1 MTSFS
6 SGLELSDASQI
17 RSQHQ
22 SLEKAISLTVHD
34 PGSALARHFNIAT
47 KSVKRET
54 ALSIQNGHQADDIP
68 ITRLSAP
75 HLVMTRKE

>member
-1 MTSFS
+1 MRHRSDPTSEPRKS
-6 SGLELSDASQI
+6 NQPD
-17 RSQHQ
+17 RSR
-22 SLEKAISLTVHD
+22 SWISACETLQ
-34 PGSALARHFNIAT
+34 RRYN

-54 ALSIQNGHQADDIP
+54 ALSIQNGHRADDIP